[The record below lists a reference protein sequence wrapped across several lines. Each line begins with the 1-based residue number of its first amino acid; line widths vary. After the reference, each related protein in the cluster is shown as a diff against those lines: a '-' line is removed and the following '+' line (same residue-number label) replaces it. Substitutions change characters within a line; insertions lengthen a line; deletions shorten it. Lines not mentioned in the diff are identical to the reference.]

1 MLSAAAA
8 SPRLSVSALLSDHQ
22 ETRWLTA
29 AAQERAA
36 AKLKPYRLPT
46 GVPNWESKKSKSNK
60 VEICVID
67 RDDRS
72 FPTGDLTEI
81 KWESP
86 TQLFVLSQAHKGL
99 NKQTNHNLLFIAA
112 TDEAQAVSLEVWG
125 ASAVSHC
132 YTECQRECD
141 DHFHM
146 KSKINWVN
154 FARKVTTLMK
164 PVVCSGNKDPRP
176 KQRNKLSF

>member
-8 SPRLSVSALLSDHQ
+8 SPRLSASALLSDHQ
-22 ETRWLTA
+22 ETRRLTA
-29 AAQERAA
+29 AAQEPAA
-36 AKLKPYRLPT
+36 AKLKPSRLPT

-72 FPTGDLTEI
+72 FPTGGLTEN

-112 TDEAQAVSLEVWG
+112 AAASLEV
-125 ASAVSHC
+125 
-132 YTECQRECD
+132 
-141 DHFHM
+141 
-146 KSKINWVN
+146 
-154 FARKVTTLMK
+154 
-164 PVVCSGNKDPRP
+164 
-176 KQRNKLSF
+176 

>member
-8 SPRLSVSALLSDHQ
+8 SPRLSVSAVLSDHQ

-36 AKLKPYRLPT
+36 AKLKPYRLLT
-46 GVPNWESKKSKSNK
+46 GVPNGESKKSKSNE

-67 RDDRS
+67 RDDRT
-72 FPTGDLTEI
+72 FPTGGLTEN

-99 NKQTNHNLLFIAA
+99 NKQINHNLLFIAA
-112 TDEAQAVSLEVWG
+112 ADEAQAVSLEVWG

-132 YTECQRECD
+132 YTECQEECD
-141 DHFHM
+141 DRFHM
-146 KSKINWVN
+146 KIKINWVN
-154 FARKVTTLMK
+154 FARKVTAFMK
-164 PVVCSGNKDPRP
+164 PVVCGGNKDPQT
-176 KQRNKLSF
+176 KQRKLLSI